1 MKELRKR
8 LVEWTPP
15 PDPNVVMD
23 VDDVEPTA
31 TAPEAV
37 VAHDVTPAAAAVL
50 APVDLP
56 PVPPAA
62 TATGAVATP
71 VALPAPVI
79 RWCYCNM
86 DSTKYDENDEDGD
99 MVECTNLNC
108 ALKWFHISHIPMI
121 PKKWEPPEDWM
132 CLACSRNA

>member
-15 PDPNVVMD
+15 PNPIVVMD

-37 VAHDVTPAAAAVL
+37 VAHVTPAAAAVL
-50 APVDLP
+50 APVALP
-56 PVPPAA
+56 PVPAA
-62 TATGAVATP
+62 ATGAVAAP
-71 VALPAPVI
+71 VALPAPII
-79 RWCYCNM
+79 RWCICRM
-86 DSTKYDENDEDGD
+86 ESTEYDEDDGN
-99 MVECTNLNC
+99 MVECSGPNC
-108 ALKWFHISHIPMI
+108 EFMWFHLKCITKPE
-121 PKKWEPPEDWM
+121 KWKAPEDWM